1 MRKTIQIGDKYKPL
15 MEYYNSQFDREEF
28 NVFFIKILIAYKK
41 MKDKNIDLIMLSDII
56 EPYDIDIV
64 QLLKIIDNA
73 KPSKTIDTFFKKE
86 TKSLNQ
92 EPKQEENLPRQEK
105 KDNGMNF
112 KKKTNAEKTQ
122 KANKLKDPI
131 LSLGINLSE

>member
-1 MRKTIQIGDKYKPL
+1 MRKTIQIGDKYKTL

-73 KPSKTIDTFFKKE
+73 KPSKTIDTSLKKE

-92 EPKQEENLPRQEK
+92 EPKQEENLSRQEK

>member
-1 MRKTIQIGDKYKPL
+1 MRKTIQIGDKYKTL

-73 KPSKTIDTFFKKE
+73 KPSKTIDTSLKKE

>member
-1 MRKTIQIGDKYKPL
+1 MRKTIQIGDKYKTL

-73 KPSKTIDTFFKKE
+73 KPSKTIDTSLKKE
-86 TKSLNQ
+86 TKSLKQ

>member
-41 MKDKNIDLIMLSDII
+41 MKDKNIDLIMLSDLI

-73 KPSKTIDTFFKKE
+73 KHSKTIDAFLKKE
-86 TKSLNQ
+86 IKSLNQ
-92 EPKQEENLPRQEK
+92 EQEKNLPRQEK

>member
-73 KPSKTIDTFFKKE
+73 KPSKTIDTSLKKE

-105 KDNGMNF
+105 KDNSMNF

>member
-1 MRKTIQIGDKYKPL
+1 MRKTIQIGDKYKTL

-73 KPSKTIDTFFKKE
+73 KPSKTIDTSLKKE

-105 KDNGMNF
+105 KDNSMNF